1 MATIS
6 HIQPLFQTHVV
17 PLLTAMETRRFSIS
31 SKPALEMIQ
40 AAAKEL
46 QKDVT
51 FPGERVLIKIN
62 PSITALLLQKL
73 KMEALSDQ
81 SGFFDAINDLK
92 ACMKE
97 ENVDTE
103 DIQLLFQYSFR
114 SVPLWVSL
122 YIVLFDYHTK
132 KIPPNGPYSIGRILS
147 RAILELSSKDVQSVF
162 AHPHAMQIQAEGQYG
177 LADVLGAA
185 VYRRSEN
192 FVRLTMSFPQAS
204 DIPARDG
211 YYGLDKILDQRG
223 ETLTNFGEKE
233 RKKLAHCLC
242 QVVSHQNASKI
253 PFRIINKALQHANY
267 AKCFELEEAIKSLAL
282 G

>member
-114 SVPLWVSL
+114 SVPHRLAR
-122 YIVLFDYHTK
+122 
-132 KIPPNGPYSIGRILS
+132 IGSKSAIIHSRFFED
-147 RAILELSSKDVQSVF
+147 RAIGIGTQKLIGIDDIALIKRKS
-162 AHPHAMQIQAEGQYG
+162 MQHSQAVEPMFIR
-177 LADVLGAA
+177 LIVD
-185 VYRRSEN
+185 RNNDRSISN
-192 FVRLTMSFPQAS
+192 QCP
-204 DIPARDG
+204 
-211 YYGLDKILDQRG
+211 
-223 ETLTNFGEKE
+223 
-233 RKKLAHCLC
+233 
-242 QVVSHQNASKI
+242 
-253 PFRIINKALQHANY
+253 
-267 AKCFELEEAIKSLAL
+267 
-282 G
+282 